1 MEFQYKGLHGRL
13 EPVEVSREEIE
24 RNVQSLLR
32 SDTSLA
38 DTPALH
44 TQVAQS
50 LRDYYC
56 ERAEADLQDTLIR
69 QAAQTLD
76 YEPTEEAVAQA
87 AQQQL
92 AELTAQLSVRNLTLE
107 AYLQFSSTSREQLVA
122 DMEADARQVL
132 KVRAAIARIAALE
145 GVEAE
150 EEELAAALADTCRR
164 SGVTAQQLTDA
175 YGDDLPAILHE
186 SVVQRKV
193 LRLVRELAQV
203 EEVPL
208 RKN

>member
-1 MEFQYKGLHGRL
+1 M
-13 EPVEVSREEIE
+13 
-24 RNVQSLLR
+24 
-32 SDTSLA
+32 
-38 DTPALH
+38 
-44 TQVAQS
+44 
-50 LRDYYC
+50 
-56 ERAEADLQDTLIR
+56 
-69 QAAQTLD
+69 
-76 YEPTEEAVAQA
+76 
-87 AQQQL
+87 
-92 AELTAQLSVRNLTLE
+92 
-107 AYLQFSSTSREQLVA
+107 
-122 DMEADARQVL
+122 
-132 KVRAAIARIAALE
+132 
-145 GVEAE
+145 EAE